1 MLSEL
6 FDRVDVDGRNFK
18 VRLMI
23 LREYE
28 LREFEKLERF
38 REDVFSEVE
47 KEKGLATFLIKQH
60 PKMHLHKLHEDA
72 FPYYLFT

>member
-6 FDRVDVDGRNFK
+6 FDRVDVDGRNFE
-18 VRLMI
+18 VRLII

-28 LREFEKLERF
+28 LREFKKLERF
-38 REDVFSEVE
+38 REGVFSKV
-47 KEKGLATFLIKQH
+47 EKGLATFLIKQH
-60 PKMHLHKLHEDA
+60 PEMHLRKLHEDA